1 MSART
6 ERLRDWFPVP
16 FVAIVVL
23 MLALI
28 ALTPNLVSNGRPSAG
43 SLQTEAELLVDFPS
57 GQNMTHLYV
66 KGIGTVDYASI
77 TLALARPPAG
87 SPPATAATFAFNATS
102 RWNDTILAGETT
114 ALDPVAVNVT
124 AVYTD
129 PTGTT
134 VDFVGEYEFNV
145 TAGYLYWVSYL
156 PSLSSV
162 SSAPLSALPIT
173 FPLSSTTP
181 SGGAP

>member
-1 MSART
+1 VSART
-6 ERLRDWFPVP
+6 DRLRAWFPVP

-43 SLQTEAELLVDFPS
+43 SLQTEAELLVDYPA
-57 GQNMTHLYV
+57 GQNVTHLYV
-66 KGIGTVDYASI
+66 KGIGTVDYATI
-77 TLALARPPAG
+77 TLALARPPPG
-87 SPPATAATFAFNATS
+87 SPPALARFTFNATTQ
-102 RWNDTILAGETT
+102 WNDSILAGETT

-156 PSLSSV
+156 PSPSSIA
-162 SSAPLSALPIT
+162 SAPLSALPIT
-173 FPLSSTTP
+173 FPLTSVTP
-181 SGGAP
+181 SGGSP